1 MKKNAARSRRKII
14 IIFGWILIWQAI
26 ALWIGND
33 ILIAGPVEVGKA
45 LLKNLG
51 DIEFIKSAGN
61 SFIKISTGFCLAFFS
76 GIVIA
81 SFAHQF
87 PIWGEILEPVI
98 GLMKTVPVA
107 SIVILLLIWTTSENL
122 SIAISFMVTF
132 PAIYFQMQEG
142 ILSVDRKLLE
152 MAQVLEIPTWKKIW
166 YLYRPAV
173 LPYLAGSCRAAAGM
187 GWKSGIAAE
196 VIGVPDHTIGERL
209 YTAKIYLETADLF
222 AWTIVV
228 LILCSVFEKAVFFL
242 LRKIGGEDRI
252 K

>member
-81 SFAHQF
+81 SFAHRF

-107 SIVILLLIWTTSENL
+107 SIVILLLIWTCH
-122 SIAISFMVTF
+122 
-132 PAIYFQMQEG
+132 Y
-142 ILSVDRKLLE
+142 
-152 MAQVLEIPTWKKIW
+152 
-166 YLYRPAV
+166 
-173 LPYLAGSCRAAAGM
+173 
-187 GWKSGIAAE
+187 
-196 VIGVPDHTIGERL
+196 
-209 YTAKIYLETADLF
+209 
-222 AWTIVV
+222 
-228 LILCSVFEKAVFFL
+228 
-242 LRKIGGEDRI
+242 
-252 K
+252 